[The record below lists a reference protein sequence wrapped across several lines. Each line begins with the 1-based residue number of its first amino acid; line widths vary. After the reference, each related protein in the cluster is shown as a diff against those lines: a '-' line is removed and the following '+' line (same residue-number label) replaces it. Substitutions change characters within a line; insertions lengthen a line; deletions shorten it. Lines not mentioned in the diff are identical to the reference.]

1 MNILILAHDRLENFQ
16 KLLKSCLAI
25 DNANI
30 WISVDKGKS
39 KENNQI
45 IKFVEELKSKN
56 NISFQVSNTNL
67 GLRDGVYFGIDW
79 FFSNVDRGI
88 ILEEDLLINND
99 SLVKLSLL
107 PKIEQFDVINLSCFD
122 SYNSKNSFDISRI
135 LDFYMW
141 GWISSSKIWNEFK
154 KIRDKD
160 VFKYYPHKVFIKI
173 GFLAYFQW
181 LFTAV
186 LLKRGDIDSWG
197 YRFLFFLLDSKKNV
211 CRVSPGIAIN
221 NGLRKGANF
230 SSLTIMKKA
239 LINASDKN
247 LLKHNINQEK
257 EINFHEIKFD
267 DYISA
272 HKIRHNINIY
282 QMLKALFWI
291 IFPFRNLI
299 KKYLK

>member
-197 YRFLFFLLDSKKNV
+197 YRFLFFLLDSKKM
-211 CRVSPGIAIN
+211 SAE
-221 NGLRKGANF
+221 F
-230 SSLTIMKKA
+230 
-239 LINASDKN
+239 
-247 LLKHNINQEK
+247 LL
-257 EINFHEIKFD
+257 
-267 DYISA
+267 A
-272 HKIRHNINIY
+272 
-282 QMLKALFWI
+282 
-291 IFPFRNLI
+291 
-299 KKYLK
+299 